1 MDKNK
6 KKSLELYIHIPFCE
20 RKCLYCDFLS
30 FRGGRDVQAEYMD
43 QLRCEIGASGPWYS
57 EYRVD
62 TIFIGGGT
70 PAVLEPE
77 QITLLMQ
84 AVRRAFT
91 VAEDAEI
98 TIEANPGTLLG
109 KKLPIYRAAGINRLS
124 LGVQSASDEELKLL
138 GRIHIYEDFLK
149 AFQNARMAGFTNIN
163 VDLMSGIPG
172 QTLSSWRNT
181 LRKIIMLKPEHI
193 SAYSLIVEEGTPFGD
208 HYGFGD
214 PRKKTRGD
222 LAGTPARPSAEPED
236 WSEGPE
242 EWPDILGGWPPLVD
256 EETDRQMYHLTKSL
270 LEEAGYERYEISN
283 HAKRGLHC
291 RHNVGYWTGVEY
303 LGFGIGAAS
312 FVDGCR
318 FCNEADIAVY
328 QELDLSLDGLDRLHG
343 DIHVL
348 SRREQMEEFMFL
360 GLRMTK
366 GVSNAAFVEAFGV
379 HMDTVYGE
387 VIQKLVEKGLL
398 TQRGRD
404 IALTEWG
411 MDVSNRVFSEFL
423 LDG

>member
-1 MDKNK
+1 MDKNKNK
-6 KKSLELYIHIPFCE
+6 KKSLELYVHIPFCE

-30 FRGGRDVQAEYMD
+30 FRADRDVQAEYMD
-43 QLRCEIGASGPWYS
+43 QLRCEIAASGPWYA
-57 EYRVD
+57 EHQVE
-62 TIFIGGGT
+62 TVFIGGGT
-70 PAVLEPE
+70 PSVLEPE

-84 AVRRAFT
+84 AIRRSFA

-98 TIEANPGTLLG
+98 TIEANPGTLLS
-109 KKLPIYRAAGINRLS
+109 KKLPVYRAAGINRLS
-124 LGVQSASDEELKLL
+124 LGVQSACDEELKLL

-172 QTLSSWRNT
+172 QTMSSWRNT

-193 SAYSLIVEEGTPFGD
+193 SAYSLIVEDGTPFGD
-208 HYGFGD
+208 HYGYDG
-214 PRKKTRGD
+214 PRKRTRGD
-222 LAGTPARPSAEPED
+222 LAGAPAGRSTEPED
-236 WSEGPE
+236 WLD
-242 EWPDILGGWPPLVD
+242 EWPDILDGWPPLVD

-283 HAKRGLHC
+283 HAKRGYHC
-291 RHNVGYWTGVEY
+291 RHNIGYWTGVDY
-303 LGFGIGAAS
+303 LGFGIGAS
-312 FVDGCR
+312 SCVDGCR
-318 FCNEADIAVY
+318 FSNEPDIQVY

-360 GLRMTK
+360 GLRMSK
-366 GVSNAAFVEAFGV
+366 GVSNAAFVEAFGL
-379 HMDTVYGE
+379 HMDMVYKD
-387 VIQKLVEKGLL
+387 VIGKLVEKGLL
-398 TQRGRD
+398 VQKGKD

-423 LDG
+423 LDR